1 MAGKNN
7 LEVKIAVAL
16 DTTSIQAQLAE
27 LESRIS
33 NIEANIKVNADTSEA
48 EKQTKTAAENI
59 GNKFQAVGSKMTE
72 AGHALQT
79 AFGGATDLAK
89 DSVGIYVEFDR
100 VMANIKATT
109 GLTAGELQTL
119 SNKASEL
126 AKTTQYSSTEVA
138 DSMLALAKGGM
149 SVEQIMGAIPSVL
162 NLATVG
168 QLDLA
173 DSADYTTKILNSFGL
188 ASDDTATTVANT
200 SRVVDVLTKACNDST
215 LDVGTLATYLGNCSG
230 TGELLGYT
238 IEDVCSNLM
247 ILSDN
252 GLQAGKST
260 ISLRNIMMAMAG
272 GDLKLVAD
280 GMDDIVIN
288 TQNANGSMRSLQ
300 DIFLD
305 CNKAFGGMTDAQKLQ
320 AATSLVGKTNAEA
333 FIKAVSNANGSLQK
347 NTEDLYKAS
356 GAAQDYNDTIMD
368 TPYGQYKILEAN
380 IDDLKKAIGEG

>member
-162 NLATVG
+162 NL
-168 QLDLA
+168 
-173 DSADYTTKILNSFGL
+173 
-188 ASDDTATTVANT
+188 
-200 SRVVDVLTKACNDST
+200 
-215 LDVGTLATYLGNCSG
+215 
-230 TGELLGYT
+230 
-238 IEDVCSNLM
+238 
-247 ILSDN
+247 
-252 GLQAGKST
+252 
-260 ISLRNIMMAMAG
+260 
-272 GDLKLVAD
+272 
-280 GMDDIVIN
+280 
-288 TQNANGSMRSLQ
+288 
-300 DIFLD
+300 
-305 CNKAFGGMTDAQKLQ
+305 
-320 AATSLVGKTNAEA
+320 
-333 FIKAVSNANGSLQK
+333 
-347 NTEDLYKAS
+347 
-356 GAAQDYNDTIMD
+356 
-368 TPYGQYKILEAN
+368 
-380 IDDLKKAIGEG
+380 